1 MGWDHQRYCHA
12 CWRYPV
18 CCPTELSSDHHSL
31 LSHCSSCSFS
41 SGLCTHTHIGSRLPT
56 ASDEQ
61 RWSEM
66 PWFDKFQSAPSSCS
80 IHGPEALVSKRRN
93 TSFCM
98 CENGCLRGSNAGW
111 LASGPPAVAQSV
123 VVGLLGLIFWAAE
136 REAEIGLRMSPATKS
151 KKQPQ
156 QKEQDPINTQ
166 A

>member
-1 MGWDHQRYCHA
+1 
-12 CWRYPV
+12 
-18 CCPTELSSDHHSL
+18 
-31 LSHCSSCSFS
+31 
-41 SGLCTHTHIGSRLPT
+41 
-56 ASDEQ
+56 
-61 RWSEM
+61 
-66 PWFDKFQSAPSSCS
+66 
-80 IHGPEALVSKRRN
+80 
-93 TSFCM
+93 M